1 MLKGGKLS
9 AVYGAKG
16 RETGC
21 KARGERKRTAMVPAR
36 DHNYCQAV
44 SDCKSPPTSSWG
56 PECISSAKGVTTR
69 TDSPGEVQDS
79 PQAEVTPY
87 RNQLWWILPIHPL
100 WHLLYCSPFPAQLS
114 KIALRSSHFCT
125 LVLRWRTEHC
135 RDLQI
140 EAGPKPEW
148 NSRGCVS
155 KQKKGKWPKK

>member
-87 RNQLWWILPIHPL
+87 RNQLW
-100 WHLLYCSPFPAQLS
+100 
-114 KIALRSSHFCT
+114 
-125 LVLRWRTEHC
+125 
-135 RDLQI
+135 
-140 EAGPKPEW
+140 
-148 NSRGCVS
+148 
-155 KQKKGKWPKK
+155 